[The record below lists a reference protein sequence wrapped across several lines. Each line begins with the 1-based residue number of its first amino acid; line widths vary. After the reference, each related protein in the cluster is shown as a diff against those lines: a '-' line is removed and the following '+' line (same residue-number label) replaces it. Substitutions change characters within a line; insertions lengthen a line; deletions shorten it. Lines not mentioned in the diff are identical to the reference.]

1 MKIFQDRSSVLDAH
15 KMIEGFHAKLN
26 DTMMVHSILILTNM
40 ISTKYIAVPLSLI
53 TISLEVYVDIN
64 VHQRLNQE
72 IDQNEILKQTAFGL
86 QNLLALLFISLMLN
100 TAEIELIKAWNLKE
114 MMHRELADILDNLE
128 TGIITKTHGRIGLCN
143 DPGTNILHSI

>member
-15 KMIEGFHAKLN
+15 EMIEGFHAKLN

-100 TAEIELIKAWNLKE
+100 TAEI
-114 MMHRELADILDNLE
+114 
-128 TGIITKTHGRIGLCN
+128 
-143 DPGTNILHSI
+143 